1 MAKRIEKP
9 AAKHTDVGADD
20 LDILFP
26 DRELMIAGK
35 KITVREYG
43 FVEGLRIRAAA
54 KPFIEDLAGVMK
66 ATGVPLVE
74 QITGLIE
81 KHAELVIVLIAESAD
96 VDQAFMRAL
105 SDSEGEALMGCWWS
119 VNGPFFLNKAK
130 DRLRAEVVDNQL
142 RKSLVAGQTSLPN
155 SSPTTT
161 TPTESEIT
169 PSDS

>member
-9 AAKHTDVGADD
+9 VAKKADTGADD

-26 DRELMIAGK
+26 DRSVLIAGK

-43 FVEGLRIRAAA
+43 FVEGLRVRAAA
-54 KPFIEDLAGVMK
+54 KPFIDDLSGILK
-66 ATGVPLVE
+66 SSGVPLVE

-81 KHAELVIVLIAESAD
+81 RHSDLVVLLVAEAAD
-96 VDQAFMRAL
+96 VDQNFMHSL
-105 SDSEGEALMGCWWS
+105 TDQEGEALLGCWWS

-130 DRLRAEVVDNQL
+130 DRLRAEVVDKQL
-142 RKSLVAGQTSLPN
+142 RKNLVAGQTSLPN

-161 TPTESEIT
+161 TPTESETT